1 MAQQKLEMDAVPGE
15 CLIIRLASSV
25 DYLNQIASVAHST
38 DKDQRKKTIEYLG
51 SVYQNLFIR
60 FKFLN
65 EKEQRSSKESE
76 ELRALAKGISR
87 CSLYI
92 KELQDGKRELWANYE
107 IATRYIGMRL
117 LAGDMTD
124 AMMLAL
130 NQGDNGLTTVG
141 DYIGAVNGQ
150 RFAHIWGYGM
160 IGAILEK
167 LPGEFATP
175 AAAQPYTGPMSFIL
189 YFTRLA
195 IELRLLWTTR
205 TTAEGKFQT
214 QWPQRKFLILNDL
227 IWGFANLAGYVCQTI
242 LKLKNL
248 GAIGNTDFFFNTLT
262 VGLLIMDWMLLMVR
276 FHEEQTKHN
285 AKIQKLDSEIQNLLE
300 KSPERIE
307 KEKIRAQLVA
317 NWKLEQFK
325 FLNQGVHALALIVG
339 FTIMTCLSGGMIPLV
354 GAAVCFF
361 FSTALAVIDGMI
373 DIEKLKASRQDI
385 NTQYVTL
392 FNEFNNNERNHEQ
405 KKLRYLDLKKLVA
418 TSDHQERLISFQQ
431 KKLISNIFLKAV
443 VPALVFGTFMFLSL
457 GIGLAAV
464 AASFAIALAVHVILK
479 KNEPKADLLPAF
491 NEEEYGNFVGDCEE
505 KTAEVLMSQLK
516 APSVKRLTFF
526 SEGKDPEPI
535 LDDEIFQPQRPNS

>member
-1 MAQQKLEMDAVPGE
+1 MAQDHYHIDPKDP
-15 CLIIRLASSV
+15 LIIRLAYGV
-25 DYLNQIASVAHST
+25 DYLNKIASVPHST
-38 DKDQRKKTIEYLG
+38 DKEVRTETIN
-51 SVYQNLFIR
+51 NLRNVFDNLLER

-65 EKEQRSSKESE
+65 EIEQRSIKESE
-76 ELRALAKGISR
+76 ELRALAKEISR

-92 KELQDGKRELWANYE
+92 KELQDGKRELWADYE
-107 IATRYIGMRL
+107 NATRYIGMKL
-117 LAGDMTD
+117 LAGDMIEDIMT
-124 AMMLAL
+124 AL
-130 NQGDNGLTTVG
+130 NQGENRLTTAE

-150 RFAHIWGYGM
+150 RFAHIWGHGLM
-160 IGAILEK
+160 GSILEK

-175 AAAQPYTGPMSFIL
+175 TAAQPYTGPMSFIL

-262 VGLLIMDWMLLMVR
+262 VGLLIMDLMLLMVR

-285 AKIQKLDSEIQNLLE
+285 AEIQKLDSEIQGLLE
-300 KSPERIE
+300 ESPEHND
-307 KEKIRAQLVA
+307 KVKIRSQLVA

-325 FLNQGVHALALIVG
+325 FLNQGIHALALIVG

-392 FNEFNNNERNHEQ
+392 FNGFNNEGNPEQ
-405 KKLRYLDLKKLVA
+405 KKLLYLDLKKLVA
-418 TSDHQERLISFQQ
+418 TSDHQEQLISFQQ

-491 NEEEYGNFVGDCEE
+491 NEEEYGNFVDGSRN
-505 KTAEVLMSQLK
+505 KTAEELMSQLK

-526 SEGKDPEPI
+526 SEGKDPEPRI
-535 LDDEIFQPQRPNS
+535 SDEILQPQRPNS